1 MSTNAQP
8 SLTALVSV
16 RSRSS
21 GIRHAVA
28 ATSEPGC
35 SDCARSRLLRHLRR
49 TALPS
54 RPEGRSS
61 CRLGRRSGRG
71 FVPPPGRCGTRSA
84 ACLPRAGG
92 AGRRGHA
99 RRTRGGGH
107 IRGRGRDSRGAG
119 DVGDGLLP
127 LAGGAEHLFG
137 EGALLGN
144 QVLGEVEYG
153 VEDLLRVARSVTT
166 GTGPA
171 AHCFH
176 QLVAALAPL
185 FPEVLE
191 VLLGA
196 TGQLGEL
203 LLWTGH
209 CDLLLDEGTRA
220 PNTLGRKRYPGAAP
234 PTKRGSVTV
243 ILGRSPQQSKAPRVH
258 RFSQGEFAES
268 LASAGM
274 PVEAVAGV
282 VSVFQEILDGR
293 NARLTDG
300 VRRALSRPA
309 SHFADYGRT
318 AARIEGWA

>member
-1 MSTNAQP
+1 MSPRAAFG
-8 SLTALVSV
+8 SWFRSTARTLWDA
-16 RSRSS
+16 
-21 GIRHAVA
+21 I
-28 ATSEPGC
+28 
-35 SDCARSRLLRHLRR
+35 SRLLAPGGRCWKAGSRSAHPRGR
-49 TALPS
+49 THPWS
-54 RPEGRSS
+54 
-61 CRLGRRSGRG
+61 RSG
-71 FVPPPGRCGTRSA
+71 
-84 ACLPRAGG
+84 LPC
-92 AGRRGHA
+92 
-99 RRTRGGGH
+99 
-107 IRGRGRDSRGAG
+107 
-119 DVGDGLLP
+119 
-127 LAGGAEHLFG
+127 AEHLFG

-258 RFSQGEFAES
+258 WFSQGEFAES